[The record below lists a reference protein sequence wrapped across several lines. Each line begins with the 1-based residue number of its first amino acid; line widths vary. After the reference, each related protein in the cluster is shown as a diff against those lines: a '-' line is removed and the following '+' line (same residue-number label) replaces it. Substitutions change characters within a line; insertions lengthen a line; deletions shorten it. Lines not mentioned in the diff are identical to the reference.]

1 MNEPRYANYRERK
14 SLTGVGRIRTGE
26 NINSVSNTLGGSKD
40 KKSRIEDSIK
50 RLGSPPRRY
59 QIEEA
64 EIRKRMAQQDDLV
77 YSIKMTQEEYEQY
90 QNARQ
95 DYKHPR
101 GSPHSGTKNSAY

>member
-1 MNEPRYANYRERK
+1 MNEPRYANYRDRK
-14 SLTGVGRIRTGE
+14 NLHGVGRIRTGE
-26 NINSVSNTLGGSKD
+26 NINNPTNTLNDSKN

-64 EIRKRMAQQDDLV
+64 EIRKRMAQQEDLV

-90 QNARQ
+90 QAARN
-95 DYKHPR
+95 DFKNLR